1 MSETVR
7 YIGKI
12 KLSEKLTNETLEEQ
26 CERIARANNLEHLRE
41 LYDDWQ
47 EVIRYELEDIFVIHN
62 DKVYVVLEQKDA
74 DIHESVF
81 KGLKNKDRTINYDVM
96 YYNGGCSF
104 DEAIG
109 RVLDSME
116 ED

>member
-7 YIGKI
+7 YTGKI
-12 KLSEKLTNETLEEQ
+12 KLLERINNETLEEQ
-26 CERIARANNLEHLRE
+26 CERIAEENNCRE
-41 LYDDWQ
+41 FIGYYDNWQ
-47 EVIRYELEDIFVIHN
+47 EVIMYELYDKYVVHN
-62 DKVYVVLEQKDA
+62 DKVYEVLEQEYA
-74 DIHESVF
+74 YTYMGIF
-81 KGLKNKDRTINYDVM
+81 KGFKNKDRTINYDVM

>member
-7 YIGKI
+7 YTGKI
-12 KLSEKLTNETLEEQ
+12 KLLERINNETLEEQ
-26 CERIARANNLEHLRE
+26 CERIAEENHCRE
-41 LYDDWQ
+41 FIGYYDNWQ
-47 EVIRYELEDIFVIHN
+47 EVIMYELVDKYVIHN
-62 DKVYVVLEQKDA
+62 DKVYEVLEQKDV
-74 DIHESVF
+74 DIYESVF